1 MSSTTRF
8 ARFIVL
14 LIMAVAAARDA
25 SAQVDVLTQ
34 HNDPGRTG
42 ANLQETQLTPAN
54 VNAKTF
60 GKLAFRI
67 VDGNVFAQPLIVSQA
82 KISGRAAPT
91 NVAIVATQANSVY
104 AFDAEDVNQASTT
117 AQLWRTGANVLGT
130 PVPSTEISNAIGE
143 GDAGC
148 TDLTTEVGIT
158 STPVIHLTKSS
169 SPKEGIV
176 FVVGKSKIGTAHR
189 YRLFALN
196 LADGAIVGQIQ
207 IQGEVPGAGVGAVGA
222 GANKKI
228 VFDPK
233 IQLNRPALLLH
244 NNILYVAFGGHCD
257 RPWAEPKPNQPLRSY
272 HGWVFAYNVAN
283 PAAPARVDVFCTTPN
298 GKGSKFESRAGIWM
312 SGQGPALADDGS
324 IYLSTGDGT
333 YDSSKKDFGNS
344 VLRLKLVSGK
354 FQVQDWYSP
363 QNRDALKLE
372 DADLGAM
379 APVPLP
385 NSHLL
390 VAGGKEGRLYLID
403 RNTMGKGLT
412 TSLDS
417 FVVTRAKDGHHYYN
431 LHGAPVVWP
440 RGDHLMLYINGEEI
454 PLKQYKL
461 VADSGPAG
469 MKFDSAVPRAPFQPL
484 EPFKASKETSPY
496 PNFPNGLWGQHN
508 REAVWMPGG
517 FLSLSANG
525 TTDGTGIVWAAMPY
539 AGQANRF
546 VVRGVLRAFDAT
558 DVSRGGQGELWNS
571 ENTGNENDRLG
582 QFARFCAPTIA
593 NGKVYVPT
601 FHAEVISTDNVH
613 HKAPGGDQPALVI
626 YGIKN

>member
-1 MSSTTRF
+1 MFSTDR
-8 ARFIVL
+8 ALRVVLIIVAFL
-14 LIMAVAAARDA
+14 SASQDG

-34 HNDPGRTG
+34 HNDPARSG
-42 ANLQETQLTPAN
+42 ANLQETQLTTAN
-54 VNAKTF
+54 VSNNTF
-60 GKLAFRI
+60 GKLAFRL
-67 VDGNVFAQPLIVSQA
+67 VDGNIFAQPLIVSQA
-82 KISGRAAPT
+82 RIAGRPGST

-104 AFDAEDVNQASTT
+104 AFDADDTNQASTT

-130 PVPSTEISNAIGE
+130 PVPSTEVSNAIGE

-158 STPVIHLTKSS
+158 STPVIHLSQTAA
-169 SPKEGIV
+169 PKEGVV
-176 FVVGKSKIGTAHR
+176 FVVGKSKAGTVHR
-189 YRLFALN
+189 YKLFALR
-196 LADGAIVGQIQ
+196 LADGAVLGQIQ
-207 IQGEVPGAGVGAVGA
+207 IQGQVPGTGVGAVGS
-222 GANKKI
+222 GASRKI

-257 RPWAEPKPNQPLRSY
+257 RPWAEPKPNRPLRSY
-272 HGWVFAYNVAN
+272 HGWVFAYNVSN

-333 YDSSKKDFGNS
+333 YDPNKKDFGNS
-344 VLRLKLVSGK
+344 ILRLKLIANK

-363 QNRDALKLE
+363 QNRDALKFE

-385 NSHLL
+385 NSHLM
-390 VAGGKEGRLYLID
+390 VAGGKEGRMYLID
-403 RNTMGKGLT
+403 RNKMGRGLA

-417 FVVTRAKDGHHYYN
+417 FAVTRPKDGHHYYN
-431 LHGAPVVWP
+431 LHGAPVVWS
-440 RGDHLMLYINGEEI
+440 RSDHMFLYINGEED

-461 VADSGPAG
+461 VPDSSAAG
-469 MKFDSAVPRAPFQPL
+469 FKFDSAKPRTAFQPL
-484 EPFKASKETSPY
+484 DPFKVSKETAPY
-496 PNFPNGLWGQHN
+496 PNFPAGLFGQHN
-508 REAVWMPGG
+508 REPVWMPGG

-525 TTDGTGIVWAAMPY
+525 TNDASGIVWATMPY

-546 VVRGVLRAFDAT
+546 VVRGVLRAFSAA
-558 DVSRGGQGELWNS
+558 DVSRGGQGELWSS
-571 ENTGNENDRLG
+571 ENTGNANDRLG
-582 QFARFCAPTIA
+582 QFARFCPPTVA
-593 NGKVYVPT
+593 NGKVYVAT

-613 HKAPGGDQPALVI
+613 HKAPGGDQPALAI
-626 YGIKN
+626 YGLKN